1 MSQVTGTATPSLM
14 SLFAGGS
21 RAIDLLPHL
30 HRHALEATGGGGSL
44 LFEYNPRS
52 AALHPTSRYGPDE
65 LRVDSWMPV
74 PQGNTVLNQAF
85 GRGGPAPVTDLARQM
100 GGLGV
105 CPGPPKGPPSPLAP

>member
-14 SLFAGGS
+14 SLFAGGF

-30 HRHALEATGGGGSL
+30 HRHALEATGGGCSL

-52 AALHPTSRYGPDE
+52 AALHPTSGYGLDE

-74 PQGNTVLNQAF
+74 PEENTVLNEAF
-85 GRGGPAPVTDLARQM
+85 GRGEPVL
-100 GGLGV
+100 
-105 CPGPPKGPPSPLAP
+105 